1 MLRIKLLPLLLTV
14 MIVAPVHGKNHRVLQ
29 PTTDFPQRSESLLIK
44 ALSEISAQRLDT
56 ALQDIGI
63 LVRQNPKFKLAQL
76 IYGDLLSAQTKSLQ
90 TFGGLS
96 AALTPQVADLRHEAL
111 ARWQY
116 HLQRPPADTTP
127 QSLLLLPPTQQHAVV
142 VDLHKA
148 RLYLF
153 ANRQGVPH
161 LMHDYYISIGKN
173 GARKAREGDRRTPV
187 GVYVVTD
194 RLSAQKLP
202 DLYGMGAFPINYP
215 NEWDRRLGKTGSG
228 IWVHG
233 VPSDTF
239 SRPPLASDG
248 CVALNNTDL
257 LTLGKFLDIG
267 YTPVVITEDVV
278 WLDRQHWQQQQAHF
292 ATLLENWRQD
302 WESLDTARY
311 LQHYSKAFNAQGK
324 DYLAWA
330 RHKQRVNAN
339 KTSIQVTL
347 DDVSLFTYPGETG
360 LAVATFQQDYRSNN
374 FHDQTRKRQYWQQ
387 EADGVWRIIYEG
399 PT

>member
-14 MIVAPVHGKNHRVLQ
+14 MIVAPVHGENARISQ
-29 PTTDFPQRSESLLIK
+29 SATDFPQRSESLLIK

-56 ALQDIGI
+56 ALQDIGT

-76 IYGDLLSAQTKSLQ
+76 IYGDLLLAQTKPLQ
-90 TFGGLS
+90 AFGGLNAS
-96 AALTPQVADLRHEAL
+96 LAPQVADLRHEAL

-116 HLQRPPADTTP
+116 HLQRPPANTTP
-127 QSLLLLPPTQQHAVV
+127 QSLLQLPPTQRHAVV
-142 VDLHKA
+142 VNLNKA

-161 LMHDYYISIGKN
+161 LMHDYYISSGKN
-173 GARKAREGDRRTPV
+173 GARKAHEGDRRTPV
-187 GVYVVTD
+187 GVYFVTE
-194 RLSAQKLP
+194 RLLAQKLP
-202 DLYGMGAFPINYP
+202 DLYGTGAFPINYP

-228 IWVHG
+228 IWMHG

-248 CVALNNTDL
+248 CVALSNTDL
-257 LTLGKFLDIG
+257 LSLGKFLDVG
-267 YTPVVITEDVV
+267 RTPVIIEEDVV
-278 WLDRQHWQQQQAHF
+278 WLDRQHWQQQQAHV
-292 ATLLENWRQD
+292 ATLLEHWRQD
-302 WESLDTARY
+302 WQSLDTARY

-330 RHKQRVNAN
+330 RYKQRVNAH

-360 LAVATFQQDYRSNN
+360 LALATFRQDYRSNN
-374 FHDQTRKRQYWQQ
+374 FRDQTRKRQYWQQ

-399 PT
+399 PA

>member
-1 MLRIKLLPLLLTV
+1 MVRIKLLPLLFT
-14 MIVAPVHGKNHRVLQ
+14 MIIAAPVHGENARVFR
-29 PTTDFPQRSESLLIK
+29 PATDFPQRSESLLIK

-63 LVRQNPKFKLAQL
+63 LVHQNPKFKLAQL
-76 IYGDLLSAQTKSLQ
+76 IYGDLLLAQAKSLQ
-90 TFGGLS
+90 AFGGLG
-96 AALTPQVADLRHEAL
+96 AALAPQVADLRHEAL

-116 HLQRPPADTTP
+116 HLQRPPVDTTP
-127 QSLLLLPPTQQHAVV
+127 QSLVQLPPTQRHAVV
-142 VDLHKA
+142 VDLRKA

-173 GARKAREGDRRTPV
+173 GARKAREGDQRTPV
-187 GVYVVTD
+187 GVYFVTE

-202 DLYGMGAFPINYP
+202 DLYGTGAFPINYP

-248 CVALNNTDL
+248 CVALSNTDL
-257 LTLGKFLDIG
+257 LALGEFLDVG
-267 YTPVVITEDVV
+267 RTPVIIVEDVV
-278 WLDRQHWQQQQAHF
+278 WLDRQHWQRQQEHF
-292 ATLLENWRQD
+292 ATLLERWRQD
-302 WESLDTARY
+302 WESLDSARY
-311 LQHYSKAFNAQGK
+311 LQHYSKTFNAQGK
-324 DYLAWA
+324 NYRAWA
-330 RHKQRVNAN
+330 HYKQRVNAH
-339 KTSIQVTL
+339 KTFLRVTL
-347 DDVSLFTYPGETG
+347 DDVSLFYYPGEIG
-360 LAVATFQQDYRSNN
+360 LAVATFQQGYRSNN
-374 FHDQTRKRQYWQQ
+374 FRDQTRKRQYWQQ

-399 PT
+399 PA